1 MIRFVRGFRT
11 AWRLR
16 LATAAVAI
24 VLASG
29 ALLYAQQIWVGGGYW
44 GRSRYPPRWAAAE
57 DFDGTFLFC
66 RAAYDSHWR
75 EGGGSG
81 WDTDYPGADI
91 NFSVRLEELTSVD
104 VGFREDLRPRHVVVS
119 LTDPLLYRC
128 PVLFMSDAG
137 TMALSGEEVDALRAY
152 FDKGGMLWVDD
163 FWGTSAWMS
172 WAEEIGRVLPPGEFP
187 IFDIPETHPV
197 MRALYQVE
205 NVPQVPNIG
214 YWRRSGG
221 DTSER
226 GWDSAEVHFR
236 GIQDRTGRLLVVMT
250 HNTDIADSW
259 EREGEN
265 ADFFDLFSPKGY
277 AVGVNLFLYGLAH

>member
-1 MIRFVRGFRT
+1 VRAPIP
-11 AWRLR
+11 AWRPRVIL
-16 LATAAVAI
+16 TVTT
-24 VLASG
+24 
-29 ALLYAQQIWVGGGYW
+29 ALLVISSALVLAQQIWVGGGGW
-44 GRSRYPPRWAAAE
+44 GRRGYPPQWANEE
-57 DFDGTFLFC
+57 DFDGSFRFC

-91 NFSVRLEELTSVD
+91 NFSVRFAELTRVY
-104 VGFREDLRPRHVVVS
+104 VRFEENRQPRHIVVS
-119 LTDPLLYRC
+119 LTDPLLFRC
-128 PVLFMSDAG
+128 PMLFMSDTG
-137 TMALSGEEVDALRAY
+137 TMALSSDEVEALRAY

-163 FWGTSAWMS
+163 FWGTSAWTS
-172 WAEEIGRVLPPGEFP
+172 WAEEIGRVLPPAEFP
-187 IFDIPETHPV
+187 VFDIPPTHPV
-197 MRALYQVE
+197 MRTLYQVE
-205 NVPQVPNIG
+205 AVPQVPNIG
-214 YWRRSGG
+214 FWRRSGG

-236 GIQDRTGRLLVVMT
+236 GIQDSSGRLMVVMT